1 MFWKPGGERPAG
13 GVGSATVDREDGD
26 APLLLAPS
34 GPRSSRNLAEQRARL
49 PVAASQDALL
59 YLIERHAVTVVTA
72 ATGSGKST
80 QIPQYLLEAGFAN
93 EDYQIACT
101 QPRRV
106 AVQSVA
112 ARVAEERGTQLGQQ
126 VRGPLNQQFSITS
139 G

>member
-1 MFWKPGGERPAG
+1 MFWKPGSERPG
-13 GVGSATVDREDGD
+13 GPPETPIDREDND
-26 APLLLAPS
+26 APLLFPPS
-34 GPRSSRNLAEQRARL
+34 AQRSFAEQRARL
-49 PVAASQDALL
+49 PIAASRDALL

-80 QIPQYLLEAGFAN
+80 QIPQYLLEAGFAS

-106 AVQSVA
+106 AVQTVA

-126 VRGPLNQQFSITS
+126 VGR
-139 G
+139 